1 MHIAFVSLGAFGHIN
16 PTLALV
22 TELVK
27 KGVRVTYFTTE
38 AFRTII
44 EPTGAKFVAVPS
56 WMAENDK
63 HNEDGE
69 KKEDDGGVAAAVPFL
84 FLNEAGAYI
93 DTVLDTL
100 KNDKPDA
107 VVHDFAGI
115 AGTIAA
121 DNLRVANVMLYT
133 SYPSNDSYSV
143 AAGFENCPPDHPLR
157 KAAAQLAQTYAE
169 KYGCRLL
176 TVKEIFDGHGDFNLV
191 MMQKKLVPNYE
202 TFDDSFVF
210 TGVQIGKRTAFGS
223 WKAPDNGKPLLY
235 SSLGTA
241 FNNWPEYYPILFDAV
256 RDLDINVFA
265 ALGSIDP
272 ASLKDIPANVEVGQM
287 VPQLDILSQASVF
300 ITHAGMGGTGEAIY
314 YGVPMIAIPQME
326 EQAITARQIEKLGLG
341 CAFPDKNA
349 ITSEGLKAAIFKL
362 LIEPSYKETA
372 HAFSEDMR
380 SLGGAKA
387 SAEALLAYLKQQ
399 EGDVIEGNWFTMQ
412 CARPCHD
419 TLYSSLEVAEKLSAA
434 EQGGHVPTELV
445 PRCPK
450 CGGPMDIHMG
460 AGQRMIPDTAAQAR
474 FQTFLKTYH
483 GKKLVVLELG
493 IGWRN
498 QLIKAPM
505 MRLVASEP
513 NATYVTINLGEIYIA
528 DNIKEKS
535 FGLDGRLDE
544 LLPALREACEA

>member
-27 KGVRVTYFTTE
+27 QGVRVTYFTTE
-38 AFRTII
+38 AFRNII

-63 HNEDGE
+63 HNDGE

-93 DTVLDTL
+93 DTILDTL
-100 KNDKPDA
+100 HDDKPDA
-107 VVHDFAGI
+107 IVHDFAGI

-121 DNLRVANVMLYT
+121 DNLNVPNVMLYT

-143 AAGFENCPPDHPLR
+143 AAGFESCPADHPLR
-157 KAAAQLAQTYAE
+157 KAAAGIAAGYAE
-169 KYGCRLL
+169 KYGCRVM

-202 TFDDSFVF
+202 SFDDSFVF

-341 CAFPDKNA
+341 VAFLDKSA
-349 ITSEGLKAAIFKL
+349 ITSEALKTAIQKL
-362 LIEPSYKETA
+362 LTEPSYKAAAEQ
-372 HAFSEDMR
+372 FSADMKT
-380 SLGGAKA
+380 LGGAKA
-387 SAEALLAYLKQQ
+387 SAEALLH
-399 EGDVIEGNWFTMQ
+399 F
-412 CARPCHD
+412 
-419 TLYSSLEVAEKLSAA
+419 LSK
-434 EQGGHVPTELV
+434 P
-445 PRCPK
+445 
-450 CGGPMDIHMG
+450 
-460 AGQRMIPDTAAQAR
+460 
-474 FQTFLKTYH
+474 
-483 GKKLVVLELG
+483 
-493 IGWRN
+493 
-498 QLIKAPM
+498 
-505 MRLVASEP
+505 
-513 NATYVTINLGEIYIA
+513 
-528 DNIKEKS
+528 
-535 FGLDGRLDE
+535 
-544 LLPALREACEA
+544 

>member
-27 KGVRVTYFTTE
+27 QGVRVTYFTTE
-38 AFRTII
+38 AFRNII

-63 HNEDGE
+63 HNDGE

-93 DTVLDTL
+93 DTILDTL
-100 KNDKPDA
+100 HDDKPDA
-107 VVHDFAGI
+107 IVHDFAGI

-121 DNLRVANVMLYT
+121 DNLNVPNVMLYT
-133 SYPSNDSYSV
+133 SYASNDSYSV
-143 AAGFENCPPDHPLR
+143 AAGFESCPADHPLR
-157 KAAAQLAQTYAE
+157 KAAAGIAAGYAE
-169 KYGCRLL
+169 KYGCRVM

-202 TFDDSFVF
+202 SFDDSFVF

-341 CAFPDKNA
+341 VAFLDKSA
-349 ITSEGLKAAIFKL
+349 ITSEALKTAIQKL
-362 LIEPSYKETA
+362 LTEPSYKAAAEQ
-372 HAFSEDMR
+372 FSADMKT
-380 SLGGAKA
+380 LGGAKA
-387 SAEALLAYLKQQ
+387 SAEALLH
-399 EGDVIEGNWFTMQ
+399 F
-412 CARPCHD
+412 
-419 TLYSSLEVAEKLSAA
+419 LSK
-434 EQGGHVPTELV
+434 P
-445 PRCPK
+445 
-450 CGGPMDIHMG
+450 
-460 AGQRMIPDTAAQAR
+460 
-474 FQTFLKTYH
+474 
-483 GKKLVVLELG
+483 
-493 IGWRN
+493 
-498 QLIKAPM
+498 
-505 MRLVASEP
+505 
-513 NATYVTINLGEIYIA
+513 
-528 DNIKEKS
+528 
-535 FGLDGRLDE
+535 
-544 LLPALREACEA
+544 

>member
-27 KGVRVTYFTTE
+27 QGVRVTYFTTE
-38 AFRTII
+38 AFRNII

-63 HNEDGE
+63 HNDGE

-93 DTVLDTL
+93 DTILDTL
-100 KNDKPDA
+100 HDDKPDA
-107 VVHDFAGI
+107 IVHDFAGI

-121 DNLRVANVMLYT
+121 DNLNVPNVMLYT

-143 AAGFENCPPDHPLR
+143 AAGFESCPADHPLR
-157 KAAAQLAQTYAE
+157 KAAAGIAAGYAE
-169 KYGCRLL
+169 KYGCRVM

-202 TFDDSFVF
+202 SFDDSFVF

-235 SSLGTA
+235 SSLGTV

-341 CAFPDKNA
+341 VAFLDKSA
-349 ITSEGLKAAIFKL
+349 ITSEALKTAIQKL
-362 LIEPSYKETA
+362 LTEPSYKAAAEQ
-372 HAFSEDMR
+372 FSADMKT
-380 SLGGAKA
+380 LGGAKA
-387 SAEALLAYLKQQ
+387 SAEALLH
-399 EGDVIEGNWFTMQ
+399 F
-412 CARPCHD
+412 
-419 TLYSSLEVAEKLSAA
+419 LSK
-434 EQGGHVPTELV
+434 P
-445 PRCPK
+445 
-450 CGGPMDIHMG
+450 
-460 AGQRMIPDTAAQAR
+460 
-474 FQTFLKTYH
+474 
-483 GKKLVVLELG
+483 
-493 IGWRN
+493 
-498 QLIKAPM
+498 
-505 MRLVASEP
+505 
-513 NATYVTINLGEIYIA
+513 
-528 DNIKEKS
+528 
-535 FGLDGRLDE
+535 
-544 LLPALREACEA
+544 

>member
-27 KGVRVTYFTTE
+27 QGVRVTYFTTE
-38 AFRTII
+38 AFRNII

-63 HNEDGE
+63 HNDGE

-93 DTVLDTL
+93 DTILDTL
-100 KNDKPDA
+100 HDDKPDA
-107 VVHDFAGI
+107 IVHDFAGI

-121 DNLRVANVMLYT
+121 DNLNVPNVMLYT

-143 AAGFENCPPDHPLR
+143 AAGFESCPADHPLR
-157 KAAAQLAQTYAE
+157 KAAAGIAAGYAE
-169 KYGCRLL
+169 KYGCRVM

-191 MMQKKLVPNYE
+191 MIQKKLVPNYE
-202 TFDDSFVF
+202 SFDDSFVF

-341 CAFPDKNA
+341 VAFLDKSA
-349 ITSEGLKAAIFKL
+349 ITSEALKTAIQKL
-362 LIEPSYKETA
+362 LTEPSYKAAAEQ
-372 HAFSEDMR
+372 FSADMKT
-380 SLGGAKA
+380 LGGAKA
-387 SAEALLAYLKQQ
+387 SAEALLH
-399 EGDVIEGNWFTMQ
+399 F
-412 CARPCHD
+412 
-419 TLYSSLEVAEKLSAA
+419 LSK
-434 EQGGHVPTELV
+434 P
-445 PRCPK
+445 
-450 CGGPMDIHMG
+450 
-460 AGQRMIPDTAAQAR
+460 
-474 FQTFLKTYH
+474 
-483 GKKLVVLELG
+483 
-493 IGWRN
+493 
-498 QLIKAPM
+498 
-505 MRLVASEP
+505 
-513 NATYVTINLGEIYIA
+513 
-528 DNIKEKS
+528 
-535 FGLDGRLDE
+535 
-544 LLPALREACEA
+544 

>member
-27 KGVRVTYFTTE
+27 QGVRVTYFTTE
-38 AFRTII
+38 AFRNII

-63 HNEDGE
+63 HNDGE

-93 DTVLDTL
+93 DTILDTL
-100 KNDKPDA
+100 HDDKPDA
-107 VVHDFAGI
+107 IVHDFAGI

-121 DNLRVANVMLYT
+121 DNLNVPNVMLYT

-143 AAGFENCPPDHPLR
+143 AAGFESCPADHPLR
-157 KAAAQLAQTYAE
+157 KATAGIAAGYAE
-169 KYGCRLL
+169 KYGCRVM

-202 TFDDSFVF
+202 SFDDSFVF

-341 CAFPDKNA
+341 VAFLDKSA
-349 ITSEGLKAAIFKL
+349 ITSEALKTAIQKL
-362 LIEPSYKETA
+362 LTEPSYKAAAEQ
-372 HAFSEDMR
+372 FSADMKT
-380 SLGGAKA
+380 LGGAKA
-387 SAEALLAYLKQQ
+387 SAEALLH
-399 EGDVIEGNWFTMQ
+399 F
-412 CARPCHD
+412 
-419 TLYSSLEVAEKLSAA
+419 LSK
-434 EQGGHVPTELV
+434 P
-445 PRCPK
+445 
-450 CGGPMDIHMG
+450 
-460 AGQRMIPDTAAQAR
+460 
-474 FQTFLKTYH
+474 
-483 GKKLVVLELG
+483 
-493 IGWRN
+493 
-498 QLIKAPM
+498 
-505 MRLVASEP
+505 
-513 NATYVTINLGEIYIA
+513 
-528 DNIKEKS
+528 
-535 FGLDGRLDE
+535 
-544 LLPALREACEA
+544 

>member
-27 KGVRVTYFTTE
+27 QGVRITYFTTE
-38 AFRTII
+38 AFRNII

-63 HNEDGE
+63 HNDGE

-93 DTVLDTL
+93 DTILDTL
-100 KNDKPDA
+100 HDDKPDA
-107 VVHDFAGI
+107 IVHDFAGI

-121 DNLRVANVMLYT
+121 DNLNVPNVMLYT

-143 AAGFENCPPDHPLR
+143 AAGFESCPADHPLR
-157 KAAAQLAQTYAE
+157 KAAAGIAAGYAE
-169 KYGCRLL
+169 KYGCRVM

-202 TFDDSFVF
+202 SFDDSFVF

-341 CAFPDKNA
+341 VAFLDKSA
-349 ITSEGLKAAIFKL
+349 ITSEALKTAIQKL
-362 LIEPSYKETA
+362 LTEPSYKAAAEQ
-372 HAFSEDMR
+372 FSADMKT
-380 SLGGAKA
+380 LGGAKA
-387 SAEALLAYLKQQ
+387 SAEALLH
-399 EGDVIEGNWFTMQ
+399 F
-412 CARPCHD
+412 
-419 TLYSSLEVAEKLSAA
+419 LSK
-434 EQGGHVPTELV
+434 P
-445 PRCPK
+445 
-450 CGGPMDIHMG
+450 
-460 AGQRMIPDTAAQAR
+460 
-474 FQTFLKTYH
+474 
-483 GKKLVVLELG
+483 
-493 IGWRN
+493 
-498 QLIKAPM
+498 
-505 MRLVASEP
+505 
-513 NATYVTINLGEIYIA
+513 
-528 DNIKEKS
+528 
-535 FGLDGRLDE
+535 
-544 LLPALREACEA
+544 

>member
-27 KGVRVTYFTTE
+27 QGVRVTYFTTE
-38 AFRTII
+38 AFRNII

-63 HNEDGE
+63 HNDGE

-93 DTVLDTL
+93 DTILDTL
-100 KNDKPDA
+100 HDDKPDA
-107 VVHDFAGI
+107 IVHDFAGI

-121 DNLRVANVMLYT
+121 DNLNVPNVMLYT

-143 AAGFENCPPDHPLR
+143 AAGFESCPADHPLR
-157 KAAAQLAQTYAE
+157 KAAAGIAAGYAE
-169 KYGCRLL
+169 KYGCRVM

-202 TFDDSFVF
+202 SFDDSFVF
-210 TGVQIGKRTAFGS
+210 TGVQIGKRTAVGS

-341 CAFPDKNA
+341 VAFLDKSA
-349 ITSEGLKAAIFKL
+349 ITSEALKTAIQKL
-362 LIEPSYKETA
+362 LTEPSYKAAAEQ
-372 HAFSEDMR
+372 FSADMKT
-380 SLGGAKA
+380 LGGAKA
-387 SAEALLAYLKQQ
+387 SAEALLH
-399 EGDVIEGNWFTMQ
+399 F
-412 CARPCHD
+412 
-419 TLYSSLEVAEKLSAA
+419 LSK
-434 EQGGHVPTELV
+434 P
-445 PRCPK
+445 
-450 CGGPMDIHMG
+450 
-460 AGQRMIPDTAAQAR
+460 
-474 FQTFLKTYH
+474 
-483 GKKLVVLELG
+483 
-493 IGWRN
+493 
-498 QLIKAPM
+498 
-505 MRLVASEP
+505 
-513 NATYVTINLGEIYIA
+513 
-528 DNIKEKS
+528 
-535 FGLDGRLDE
+535 
-544 LLPALREACEA
+544 

>member
-27 KGVRVTYFTTE
+27 QGVRVTYFTTE
-38 AFRTII
+38 AFRNII

-63 HNEDGE
+63 HNDGE

-93 DTVLDTL
+93 DTILDTL
-100 KNDKPDA
+100 HDDKPDA
-107 VVHDFAGI
+107 IVHDFAGI

-121 DNLRVANVMLYT
+121 DNLNVPNVMLYT

-143 AAGFENCPPDHPLR
+143 AAGFESCPADHPLR

-341 CAFPDKNA
+341 VAFLDKSA
-349 ITSEGLKAAIFKL
+349 ITSEALKTAIQKL
-362 LIEPSYKETA
+362 LTEPSYKAAAEQ
-372 HAFSEDMR
+372 FSADMKT
-380 SLGGAKA
+380 LGGAKA
-387 SAEALLAYLKQQ
+387 SAEALLH
-399 EGDVIEGNWFTMQ
+399 F
-412 CARPCHD
+412 
-419 TLYSSLEVAEKLSAA
+419 LSK
-434 EQGGHVPTELV
+434 P
-445 PRCPK
+445 
-450 CGGPMDIHMG
+450 
-460 AGQRMIPDTAAQAR
+460 
-474 FQTFLKTYH
+474 
-483 GKKLVVLELG
+483 
-493 IGWRN
+493 
-498 QLIKAPM
+498 
-505 MRLVASEP
+505 
-513 NATYVTINLGEIYIA
+513 
-528 DNIKEKS
+528 
-535 FGLDGRLDE
+535 
-544 LLPALREACEA
+544 